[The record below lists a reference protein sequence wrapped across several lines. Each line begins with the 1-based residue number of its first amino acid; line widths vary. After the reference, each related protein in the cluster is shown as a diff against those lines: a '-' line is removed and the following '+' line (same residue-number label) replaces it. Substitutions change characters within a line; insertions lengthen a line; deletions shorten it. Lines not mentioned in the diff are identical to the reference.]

1 MPDAGAGSRLR
12 SWAYALRT
20 TNPPADGPTDTV
32 TRWLVVTRAAV
43 LPMTLVSGLVAG
55 LLAIGEPGLD
65 WRWLVLWWESHAP
78 HIANNLMNDLYDTDV
93 VLTAPPTRAPAMP
106 STRPLPGPTV
116 PHIPRLDEP
125 PAAAHPSVRW
135 NLLRRGGRG
144 RLGGRAGV
152 APLRAVVHH
161 GADG

>member
-43 LPMTLVSGLVAG
+43 LPMTLVSGLVTG

-93 VLTAPPTRAPAMP
+93 GTDSATYARARYAQ
-106 STRPLPGPTV
+106 
-116 PHIPRLDEP
+116 H
-125 PAAAHPSVRW
+125 PAATGANRAAYTTPRRTTSCGSPERALEPTTPRW
-135 NLLRRGGRG
+135 
-144 RLGGRAGV
+144 A
-152 APLRAVVHH
+152 RAV
-161 GADG
+161 GRSCWRRSPTGCCAPRC

>member
-65 WRWLVLWWESHAP
+65 WRWLVLWWKSHAP

-93 VLTAPPTRAPAMP
+93 GTDSATYARARYAQHPAATGANRAAY
-106 STRPLPGPTV
+106 TRPRRTTSCGSPERALEPTT
-116 PHIPRLDEP
+116 PRW
-125 PAAAHPSVRW
+125 A
-135 NLLRRGGRG
+135 
-144 RLGGRAGV
+144 
-152 APLRAVVHH
+152 RAV
-161 GADG
+161 GRSCWRRSPTGCCAPRC

>member
-32 TRWLVVTRAAV
+32 TRGLVVTRAAV

-65 WRWLVLWWESHAP
+65 WRWLVLAVVGITCA

-93 VLTAPPTRAPAMP
+93 GTDSATYARARYAP
-106 STRPLPGPTV
+106 
-116 PHIPRLDEP
+116 H
-125 PAAAHPSVRW
+125 PAATGANRAAYTTPRRTTSCGSPERALEPTTPRW
-135 NLLRRGGRG
+135 
-144 RLGGRAGV
+144 A
-152 APLRAVVHH
+152 RAV
-161 GADG
+161 GRSCWRRSPTGCCAPRC

>member
-55 LLAIGEPGLD
+55 CWRSASLAWIGAGSSCGGNHM
-65 WRWLVLWWESHAP
+65 RRTS
-78 HIANNLMNDLYDTDV
+78 
-93 VLTAPPTRAPAMP
+93 PT
-106 STRPLPGPTV
+106 TL
-116 PHIPRLDEP
+116 
-125 PAAAHPSVRW
+125 
-135 NLLRRGGRG
+135 
-144 RLGGRAGV
+144 
-152 APLRAVVHH
+152 
-161 GADG
+161 